1 MKKTKTLA
9 PRGNPQ
15 RAPRERRM
23 DHNSVSRPE
32 RSKCRVVAH
41 GPAETVAQFQARGGR
56 VEVLPSIWN
65 RLTARVG
72 DYYSPTRS
80 SAKVFSASAASS
92 ALAIPC
98 SNLGVNI

>member
-1 MKKTKTLA
+1 MKKTKAIA
-9 PRGNPQ
+9 PRVNPQ

-23 DHNSVSRPE
+23 DHNTVSRP
-32 RSKCRVVAH
+32 KRVKPGAIAK
-41 GPAETVAQFQARGGR
+41 GQAETVEQFKACGGR

-80 SAKVFSASAASS
+80 SAKVFSASAAAS